1 MSEKIAANVD
11 HVNDMLIATVLS
23 GDRAG
28 LEKLLSADAALSNWA
43 DSGGLTILMIAAM
56 AARADI
62 VDSLINHRAAI
73 DKTDSSGASA
83 LLYSIIHSNV
93 QAAAAL
99 IKRGANIYQKDK
111 SGLDAGEL
119 AELYSQKEI
128 IALIAGKAASRGYNV
143 LKPEGGKYIYTSDE
157 RKNTGVLGAVF
168 SLIVTILK
176 YGFVMFL
183 FLVALGIYISKT
195 QEEQITPY
203 PSKQQAQKTS
213 QPPQTPEGGVAAK
226 KREAKKVRR
235 APDSMLFNF
244 INNSNPKGAA
254 DLIAS
259 GMFNLDA
266 ADTSLRTPLMLSA
279 KNGYADLVTLL
290 IEKGAVIEMADNNG
304 NTALFYAIEAGF
316 TGIVKI
322 LLEKGSDFE
331 HANLDGIKP
340 IILAAKK
347 GGTDIIGLLADKG
360 ANVNAETPYRDTAL
374 TWAAYNGHS
383 EAVAFLISRGADTSV
398 TTLHGDTAAS
408 LARKQGH
415 HGVADVIDRRGVR

>member
-1 MSEKIAANVD
+1 MSETGAGRANHINDTLIAA
-11 HVNDMLIATVLS
+11 VLA
-23 GDRAG
+23 GDRPR
-28 LEKLLSADAALSNWA
+28 LEKLLSADASLANRA

-62 VDSLINHRAAI
+62 VDFLLNHRAAI

-83 LLYSIIHSNV
+83 LLYSIMHSNV

-111 SGLDAGEL
+111 SGLDAAEL
-119 AELYSQKEI
+119 AALYSQKEI
-128 IALIAGKAASRGYNV
+128 IELITNKASSRGYNV
-143 LKPEGGKYIYTSDE
+143 LKPEGGKYIYTSED
-157 RKNTGVLGAVF
+157 RKNSGVLSAVF
-168 SLIVTILK
+168 SLVITILK
-176 YGFVMFL
+176 YGFVMLL
-183 FLVALGIYISKT
+183 FLIALGIYISKQ

-203 PSKQQAQKTS
+203 PSKQQAQKKSEPVKKVSGAPAQKRT
-213 QPPQTPEGGVAAK
+213 AK
-226 KREAKKVRR
+226 KGRS
-235 APDSMLFNF
+235 APDSMLFNL

-254 DLIAS
+254 ELIAA

-266 ADTSLRTPLMLSA
+266 ADSSRRTPLMLSA
-279 KNGYADLVTLL
+279 KNGYTDLVTLL
-290 IEKGAVIEMADNNG
+290 IEKGAVIEMTDNNG
-304 NTALFYAIEAGF
+304 NTALFYAIESGF

-322 LLEKGSDFE
+322 LLEKGADFE

-360 ANVNAETPYRDTAL
+360 AGVNAETPYRDTAL
-374 TWAAYNGHS
+374 TWAAYNGHLD
-383 EAVAFLISRGADTSV
+383 AVKFLISRGADTSV

-415 HGVADVIDRRGVR
+415 HGVADVIDRGNVR

>member
-1 MSEKIAANVD
+1 MRETVAGSANHIYDTLIAA
-11 HVNDMLIATVLS
+11 VLA
-23 GDRAG
+23 GDRPR
-28 LEKLLSADAALSNWA
+28 LEKLLSADASLANKA
-43 DSGGLTILMIAAM
+43 DSDGLTILMIAAM

-62 VDSLINHRAAI
+62 VDFLLNHRAAI

-83 LLYSIIHSNV
+83 LLYSIIHSNI

-111 SGLDAGEL
+111 SGLDASEL
-119 AELYSQKEI
+119 AALYSQNEI
-128 IALIAGKAASRGYNV
+128 IALIVNKAASRGSNV
-143 LKPEGGKYIYTSDE
+143 LKPEGGKYIYTSDD
-157 RKNTGVLGAVF
+157 RKNSGVLSAVF
-168 SLIVTILK
+168 SLVITILK
-176 YGFVMFL
+176 YGFVMLL
-183 FLVALGIYISKT
+183 FLIALGIYLSKQ

-213 QPPQTPEGGVAAK
+213 EPFKKVDGAPAK
-226 KREAKKVRR
+226 KRTAKKVRSG
-235 APDSMLFNF
+235 PDSMLFNL
-244 INNSNPKGAA
+244 IDNSNPKGAA
-254 DLIAS
+254 ELIAS

-266 ADTSLRTPLMLSA
+266 ADSSLRTPLMLSA
-279 KNGYADLVTLL
+279 KNGYTDLVTLL
-290 IEKGAVIEMADNNG
+290 IEKGAVIEMIDNNG
-304 NTALFYAIEAGF
+304 NTALFYAIESGF

-322 LLEKGSDFE
+322 LLEKGADFE

-360 ANVNAETPYRDTAL
+360 AGVNAETPYHDTAL
-374 TWAAYNGHS
+374 TWAAYNGHLD
-383 EAVAFLISRGADTSV
+383 AVKFLISRGADTSV

-415 HGVADVIDRRGVR
+415 HGVADVIDRGGVR